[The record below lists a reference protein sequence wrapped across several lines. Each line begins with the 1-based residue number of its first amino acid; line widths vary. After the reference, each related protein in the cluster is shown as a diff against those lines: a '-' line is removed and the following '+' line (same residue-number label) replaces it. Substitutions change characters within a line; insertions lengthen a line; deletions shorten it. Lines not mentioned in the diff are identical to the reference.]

1 MKTTVTTVLAVLFI
15 LTIFTHPAPA
25 VEIRVPSE
33 EPTIQAGINAA
44 VDGDIVLVAPGTYVE
59 NIDFDYKSIEVR
71 SESGPLSTTI
81 DGNFSGSV
89 VTIR

>member
-1 MKTTVTTVLAVLFI
+1 MKPAITTSLAVLFI
-15 LTIFTHPAPA
+15 LTIFAHPAPA
-25 VEIRVPSE
+25 VTIHVPSA
-33 EPTIQAGINAA
+33 EPTIQAGINEA

-59 NIDFDYKSIEVR
+59 NIDFDYKAIEVR
-71 SESGPLSTTI
+71 SESGPLLTTI